1 MKKKIEDPL
10 NSLEKNMG
18 KLEGNLQRSGKIMN
32 NMQQTVEKI
41 RFQGQKAIEKQQS
54 EPSLVRR
61 PEVQTGDVD
70 DGCAFSGTASGKSA
84 NVKVNLFLVSS
95 LPLLLRSKWMG

>member
-10 NSLEKNMG
+10 NSLEKDMG

-41 RFQGQKAIEKQQS
+41 RFQGQKPIGKQQS
-54 EPSLVRR
+54 EPSLVRS

-70 DGCAFSGTASGKSA
+70 DGCVFSGTASGKSA